1 MSDRGKEILSFFQE
15 QRNHKNEQGYV
26 SGEDIAERLGF
37 TRAAVWH
44 HIDTLKKLGYEF
56 EAVPR
61 LGYRLIREPDR
72 LRPDE
77 IETEFAEKLIGRKI
91 YYYDETQST
100 NDVAEQLARDGA
112 MEGTIVAAEYQNSG
126 RGRLKRKWLSP
137 KGRNL
142 LFSVIL
148 RPHLDPGF
156 VSLMTIMSSVALAR
170 AMRQEGVPARIKW
183 PNDVYVDG
191 KKIAGILT
199 EMSSE
204 QDRVKYVVIG
214 IGMNVNMSADDFQEE
229 IRPLATSM
237 RLSKGLNLDR
247 MAFFK
252 KVLVELEDCYHKIRQ
267 GLHEAILEEWSRYSF
282 LMGQWIEVV
291 SGQRRLEGVVIGTD
305 ARGELLLKLEN
316 GFVESIISGDIN
328 LKNGK

>member
-1 MSDRGKEILSFFQE
+1 MGDKAKEILSFFQE
-15 QRNHKNEQGYV
+15 HGQSGYV
-26 SGEDIAERLGF
+26 SGEDIAKKFKF
-37 TRAAVWH
+37 TRTAVWH

-61 LGYRLIREPDR
+61 LGYRLIKEPDH

-77 IETEFAEKLIGRKI
+77 IENEFSKRLIGRKV

-112 MEGTIVAAEYQNSG
+112 AEGTVVAAEYQSKG
-126 RGRLKRKWLSP
+126 RGRLKRQWFSP
-137 KGRNL
+137 KGKNL

-148 RPHLDPGF
+148 RPNLDPGF
-156 VSLMTIMSSVALAR
+156 VSLMTIMSSVAIAR
-170 AMRQEGVPARIKW
+170 AMRKEDVPAQIKW
-183 PNDVYVDG
+183 PNDVYVEG

-214 IGMNVNMSADDFQEE
+214 IGMNVNMSEEDFSEDVRSQA
-229 IRPLATSM
+229 ISM
-237 RLSKGLNLDR
+237 ALLKKANLDR
-247 MAFFK
+247 MSFFK
-252 KVLVELEDCYHKIRQ
+252 KVLLELENCYLKIRQ
-267 GLHEAILEEWSRYSF
+267 GFYEDILEEWSRCSF
-282 LMGQWIEVV
+282 LVGQWIEVV
-291 SGQRRLEGVVIGTD
+291 SGQRKLEGVVLGTD

-316 GFVESIISGDIN
+316 GFIESIISGDIN
-328 LKNGK
+328 LKNAK

>member
-1 MSDRGKEILSFFQE
+1 MGDRAREILSFFQE
-15 QRNHKNEQGYV
+15 QRNHNNQPGYV

-77 IETEFAEKLIGRKI
+77 IESELREKLIGRKI

-100 NDVAEQLARDGA
+100 NDIAEQLARDGA
-112 MEGTIVAAEYQNSG
+112 IEGTVVAAEYQNKG

-137 KGRNL
+137 KGKNL

-170 AMRQEGVPARIKW
+170 VMRQEGVAAQIKW

-214 IGMNVNMSADDFQEE
+214 IGINVNMPEEDFSDE
-229 IRPLATSM
+229 IKPLATSM
-237 RLSKGLNLDR
+237 SLSKGMNLDR
-247 MAFFK
+247 VGFLK
-252 KVLVELEDCYHKIRQ
+252 KVLIELDHCYDKIRK
-267 GLHEAILEEWSRYSF
+267 GLHEEVLEEWSRYSF
-282 LMGQWIEVV
+282 LMGRWVEVV
-291 SGQRRLEGVVIGTD
+291 SGQRRLEGVVLGTD

-328 LKNGK
+328 FKNGK